1 MMLLR
6 WVVMP
11 ARPGPADAR
20 DAPGGPGACLTSVAD
35 APDDVV
41 SAMPARPRP
50 ADAHAALAVGLPPCG
65 RLWLMLM
72 MLCGSCR
79 TAVASSD
86 DVVSGGD
93 ACKSRAS

>member
-1 MMLLR
+1 MLMMLLR

-50 ADAHAALAVGLPPCG
+50 ADAHAALAVGHAS
-65 RLWLMLM
+65 LWAPMADAHD
-72 MLCGSCR
+72 
-79 TAVASSD
+79 AVWLLSD
-86 DVVSGGD
+86 GGG
-93 ACKSRAS
+93 

>member
-1 MMLLR
+1 M
-6 WVVMP
+6 
-11 ARPGPADAR
+11 
-20 DAPGGPGACLTSVAD
+20 AD

-41 SAMPARPRP
+41 SGGKMPARPRP

-65 RLWLMLM
+65 PLWLMLM

-79 TAVASSD
+79 TVVASSDD

-93 ACKSRAS
+93 ACKARAS

>member
-1 MMLLR
+1 MLMMLLR

-41 SAMPARPRP
+41 RLIKCLQGQGQLMPMR
-50 ADAHAALAVGLPPCG
+50 LSLVVCLLVGAYG
-65 RLWLMLM
+65 
-72 MLCGSCR
+72 
-79 TAVASSD
+79 
-86 DVVSGGD
+86 
-93 ACKSRAS
+93 

>member
-1 MMLLR
+1 M
-6 WVVMP
+6 
-11 ARPGPADAR
+11 
-20 DAPGGPGACLTSVAD
+20 AD

-41 SAMPARPRP
+41 SGGKMPARPRP

-79 TAVASSD
+79 TLVANSDDDD
-86 DVVSGGD
+86 DVVSGAD
-93 ACKSRAS
+93 ACKARAS

>member
-1 MMLLR
+1 M
-6 WVVMP
+6 
-11 ARPGPADAR
+11 
-20 DAPGGPGACLTSVAD
+20 AD

-41 SAMPARPRP
+41 SGGKMPARPRP

-79 TAVASSD
+79 TVVASSMMMLFR
-86 DVVSGGD
+86 VVMPARPGPADAHDAVALGRD
-93 ACKSRAS
+93 ACKARAS